1 MELIEGAREEREGPP
16 KLTDA
21 QLHDTATH
29 GGMVHAGR
37 CPLHLQL
44 KESQRAGHYLPP
56 VMSLFSTAPPPA
68 VWGPSV
74 PSSWSVQGL
83 LPRECLGKAPQPE
96 CEGQ

>member
-21 QLHDTATH
+21 QLHDTATQ

-56 VMSLFSTAPPPA
+56 VMSLFSTAPPP
-68 VWGPSV
+68 S
-74 PSSWSVQGL
+74 
-83 LPRECLGKAPQPE
+83 CLGSFCPFLMVRARLAP
-96 CEGQ
+96 